1 MRHIWKVAAGFLIA
15 GLLVLWLGQL
25 FVLPDS
31 FATPAVLTCAV
42 GFPACVLL
50 GSVTHRR
57 E

>member
-15 GLLVLWLGQL
+15 GLLVLWLRHL

>member
-15 GLLVLWLGQL
+15 GLVAVWLRHL
-25 FVLPDS
+25 SVLPDS
-31 FATPAVLTCAV
+31 FATPALLACVI

-50 GSVTHRR
+50 GSVARRR